1 MYDQLLIC
9 GVRGQVTGS
18 LRDRFQV
25 SDYAVFWG
33 PCAGSHDIF
42 SAVEPDVRHDK
53 RQTAGRPMRLV
64 VSLLLIGQGFKSSP
78 RSSGCTRRCSN
89 RVRIAARWELLHR
102 TSHFAGSRSEATP
115 TLVWSPVVR
124 RRRSIAHLL
133 GPDPR
138 PTVITE
144 IRGLAPDKWRAPKL
158 EIPHGRVRC

>member
-25 SDYAVFWG
+25 YDYAVYRG
-33 PCAGSHDIF
+33 SCTGSHDIF
-42 SAVEPDVRHDK
+42 GAVGPDVRHDK

-64 VSLLLIGQGFKSSP
+64 VSLLLIGQGFKIP
-78 RSSGCTRRCSN
+78 AFFCCTRRCSN

-115 TLVWSPVVR
+115 TLVWSPG
-124 RRRSIAHLL
+124 SPPQEHCSSTGA
-133 GPDPR
+133 DPR

-144 IRGLAPDKWRAPKL
+144 IRGPAPDKWRAPKI